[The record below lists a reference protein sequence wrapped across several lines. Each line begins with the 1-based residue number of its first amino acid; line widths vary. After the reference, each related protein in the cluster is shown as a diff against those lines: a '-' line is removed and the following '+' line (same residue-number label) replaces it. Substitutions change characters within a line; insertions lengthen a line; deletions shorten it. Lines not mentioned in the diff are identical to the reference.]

1 MQGAESILGPIQET
15 GRPSQIAGIDPT
27 DQVQQNKQEKDQ
39 GQGEDDGSNDAALG
53 LINTGPVQLKKD
65 LEQPI
70 TSGGMNTTIEE
81 PGKPD

>member
-1 MQGAESILGPIQET
+1 
-15 GRPSQIAGIDPT
+15 
-27 DQVQQNKQEKDQ
+27 VQQKKQEKDQ